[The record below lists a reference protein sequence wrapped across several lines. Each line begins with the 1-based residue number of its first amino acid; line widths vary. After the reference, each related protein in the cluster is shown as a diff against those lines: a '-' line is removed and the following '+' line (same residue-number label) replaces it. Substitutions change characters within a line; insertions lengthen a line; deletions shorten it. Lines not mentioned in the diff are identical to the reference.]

1 MMSQRKVVP
10 AYVACAL
17 GSLLLFAG
25 LAVEIK
31 SGAMGGLDESV
42 RDFVHHS
49 ASPHMAAAMQ
59 GVTLFGSVLFV
70 FVTFGICFALFWW
83 AKWRESAWVLAWV
96 MGGSVI
102 LDNALKYG
110 FQRAR
115 PVPFFG
121 LVPNSYSFPSGHAL
135 FSFCLYVALA
145 GIAVQRVSSA
155 WVRGLI
161 WVFAAGLI
169 ALVGI
174 SRIYLGVH
182 YPSDVFGG
190 YLAGAGWVS
199 AVAAAG
205 LFRVAPVAGRNS
217 PGSQRGDVN

>member
-1 MMSQRKVVP
+1 MMAPRKVVP
-10 AYVACAL
+10 AYLACAL
-17 GSLLLFAG
+17 SSLLLFPW

-31 SGAMGGLDESV
+31 NGAIGGFDQSV
-42 RDFVHHS
+42 RDCVHRY

-70 FVTFGICFALFWW
+70 FVAFGICFALFWW
-83 AKWRESAWVLAWV
+83 VKWRESAWVLAWV

-110 FQRAR
+110 FQRVR

-135 FSFCLYVALA
+135 FSFCLYAALA

-155 WVRGLI
+155 WIRGLI
-161 WVFAAGLI
+161 WAFAAGLI
-169 ALVGI
+169 ALVGL
-174 SRIYLGVH
+174 SRIYLGMH
-182 YPSDVFGG
+182 YPSDVIGG
-190 YLAGAGWVS
+190 YLAGAFWVS

-205 LFRVAPVAGRNS
+205 LFRVTPAAGQDS
-217 PGSQRGDVN
+217 PESRHGDVN

>member
-1 MMSQRKVVP
+1 MPQRKDVP
-10 AYVACAL
+10 AYLACAL
-17 GSLLLFAG
+17 GSLLLFAW

-31 SGAMGGLDESV
+31 NGAIGGFDQSV
-42 RDFVHHS
+42 RDFVHHY
-49 ASPHMAAAMQ
+49 ASPQLAAAMQ

-70 FVTFGICFALFWW
+70 FVTFAICCALFWLRE
-83 AKWRESAWVLAWV
+83 WRESACVLAWV
-96 MGGSVI
+96 MGGSVV

-110 FQRAR
+110 FHRAR

-155 WVRGLI
+155 WIRGLI
-161 WVFAAGLI
+161 WILAVGLI
-169 ALVGI
+169 ALVGL

-205 LFRVAPVAGRNS
+205 LFRVTPVAGQDS